1 MEIGAND
8 YFCLPVQG
16 LSSFAWRAPASTCR
30 SRGFKAEVFQSRS
43 LITSKKEERTM
54 VDYDLK
60 GNMRYLFVFLIKS
73 FISLLKKQSHINT
86 RAASIKG

>member
-1 MEIGAND
+1 
-8 YFCLPVQG
+8 
-16 LSSFAWRAPASTCR
+16 
-30 SRGFKAEVFQSRS
+30 
-43 LITSKKEERTM
+43 M

-86 RAASIKG
+86 RAASMKG